1 MFLLALVA
9 LTGVPASGQE
19 SKPATPKAGEKKE
32 SKKPEPFVLAGTVFN
47 EGGFSLPGAEI
58 RVRRAGEKKVRGEAR
73 SDRRGEFGIRVPA
86 GPEYEVTVVA
96 KGYETQ
102 TRKFQAQLGTPG
114 NFVFRMQPASGGKP

>member
-19 SKPATPKAGEKKE
+19 SKAATPKADEKKDR
-32 SKKPEPFVLAGTVFN
+32 KKPEPFVLAGTVFT

-58 RVRRAGEKKVRGEAR
+58 RVRRAGEKKVRGKAR
-73 SDRRGEFGIRVPA
+73 SDRRGEFGIRLPA
-86 GPEYEVTVVA
+86 GQEYEVTIEA
-96 KGYETQ
+96 NGYETQ
-102 TRKFQAQLGTPG
+102 TRQFTAQLGTPG